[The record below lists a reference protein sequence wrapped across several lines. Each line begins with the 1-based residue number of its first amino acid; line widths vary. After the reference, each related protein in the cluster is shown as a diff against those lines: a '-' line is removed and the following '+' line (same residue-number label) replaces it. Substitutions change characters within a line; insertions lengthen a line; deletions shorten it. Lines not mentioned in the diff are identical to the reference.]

1 MASDTAHDALAASAM
16 AASQESAGTPTSR
29 GMPEPT
35 TRVKVS
41 DKDQLDVW
49 VAGEGAPV
57 VLIHGAMTRDLLKPL
72 MDELVKKDRYQV
84 IHYGR
89 RGHGGHGLPGETA
102 DIPGQAA
109 DVVAV
114 LDALGVDKAHVAGHS
129 FGAYIALEMATQAP
143 DRLLSAVL
151 LEPPLA
157 QAQTEAVQ
165 QAMKQLAEVAM
176 PLVVDKYTSGDA
188 DGAVTA
194 FLDFT
199 SGVQDTVELIEPVLP
214 EGARA
219 LAAADLNTWLQA
231 DLPAMGSWMADPAA
245 VTQLTTPIVWIGGA
259 DSPPF
264 FADSRALVQEWRP
277 AMKAAT
283 IVGAGHYFPVLKPA
297 ETATALDE
305 LLRSQAPARST

>member
-1 MASDTAHDALAASAM
+1 MAPDTAQDALAASAI

-35 TRVKVS
+35 TRVRVS

-49 VAGEGAPV
+49 VAGEGVPV
-57 VLIHGAMTRDLLKPL
+57 VLIHGAMARDLLKPL
-72 MDELVKKDRYQV
+72 MDELVKTDRYQV

-109 DVVAV
+109 DLVAV

-129 FGAYIALEMATQAP
+129 FGAYIALEMATQAAG
-143 DRLLSAVL
+143 RLLSAVL

-165 QAMKQLAEVAM
+165 QALKQLAEVAM
-176 PLVVDKYTSGDA
+176 PLVVDRYTSGDA

-199 SGVQDTVELIEPVLP
+199 SGVQDAVELIEPALP
-214 EGARA
+214 QGARA

-231 DLPAMGSWMADPAA
+231 DLPAMGSWMADPVA
-245 VTQLTTPIVWIGGA
+245 VTQLMTPIVWIGGA
-259 DSPPF
+259 DSPPL

-283 IVGAGHYFPVLKPA
+283 IVGAGHYFPVLKSA

-305 LLRSQAPARST
+305 LLRSQAPDRSA

>member
-1 MASDTAHDALAASAM
+1 MAPDTAQDALAASAI

-35 TRVKVS
+35 TRVRVS

-49 VAGEGAPV
+49 VAGEGVPV
-57 VLIHGAMTRDLLKPL
+57 VLIHGAMARDLLKPL

-129 FGAYIALEMATQAP
+129 FGAYIALEMATQAAG
-143 DRLLSAVL
+143 RLLSAVL

-165 QAMKQLAEVAM
+165 QALKQLAEVAM
-176 PLVVDKYTSGDA
+176 PLVVDRYTSGDA

-199 SGVQDTVELIEPVLP
+199 SGVQDAVELIEPALP
-214 EGARA
+214 QGARA

-231 DLPAMGSWMADPAA
+231 DLPAMGSWMADPVA
-245 VTQLTTPIVWIGGA
+245 VTQLMTPIVWIGGA
-259 DSPPF
+259 DSPPL

-283 IVGAGHYFPVLKPA
+283 IVGAGHYFPVLKSA

-305 LLRSQAPARST
+305 LLRSQAPDRSA

>member
-1 MASDTAHDALAASAM
+1 MTPDTAHDAMAASAM
-16 AASQESAGTPTSR
+16 AASHKSAGTPTAR

-41 DKDQLDVW
+41 DKDTLDVW
-49 VAGEGAPV
+49 VAGEGEPV

-72 MDELVKKDRYQV
+72 MDELAKKDRYQV

-89 RGHGGHGLPGETA
+89 RGHGGHGLPAETA

-109 DVVAV
+109 DVVAI

-129 FGAYIALEMATQAP
+129 FGAYLALELATQAP

-157 QAQTEAVQ
+157 QAQTEAAQ

-199 SGVQDTVELIEPVLP
+199 SEVQDAVELIEPALP

-245 VTQLTTPIVWIGGA
+245 VKQLTTPIVWIGGA
-259 DSPPF
+259 DSPPL

-283 IVGAGHYFPVLKPA
+283 IAGAGHYFPVLKPA
-297 ETATALDE
+297 ETAAALDE
-305 LLRSQAPARST
+305 LLRSQAPAQEA

>member
-1 MASDTAHDALAASAM
+1 M
-16 AASQESAGTPTSR
+16 

-35 TRVKVS
+35 ARVRVS
-41 DKDQLDVW
+41 DSDQLDVW
-49 VAGEGAPV
+49 VAGDGEPV

-72 MDELVKKDRYQV
+72 MDELVMKDRYQV
-84 IHYGR
+84 IRYGR

-102 DIPGQAA
+102 GIPGQAA

-129 FGAYIALEMATQAP
+129 FGAYIALELATQAP

-165 QAMKQLAEVAM
+165 QAVEQLAEVAM
-176 PLVVDKYTSGDA
+176 PLVVDRYTSGDA

-219 LAAADLNTWLQA
+219 LAAADLNTWLLA

-245 VTQLTTPIVWIGGA
+245 VTQLATPIVWIGGA

-264 FADSRALVQEWRP
+264 FADSRALVQAWRP

-305 LLRSQAPARST
+305 LVRSQAPARSA

>member
-1 MASDTAHDALAASAM
+1 M
-16 AASQESAGTPTSR
+16 

-35 TRVKVS
+35 ARVRVS
-41 DKDQLDVW
+41 DSDQLDVW
-49 VAGEGAPV
+49 VAGDGEPV

-72 MDELVKKDRYQV
+72 MDELVMKDRYQV
-84 IHYGR
+84 IRYGR

-102 DIPGQAA
+102 GIPGQAA

-129 FGAYIALEMATQAP
+129 FGAYIALELATQAP

-165 QAMKQLAEVAM
+165 QAVEQLAEVAM
-176 PLVVDKYTSGDA
+176 PLVVDRYTSGDA

-199 SGVQDTVELIEPVLP
+199 SGVRDTVELIEPVLP

-219 LAAADLNTWLQA
+219 LAAADLNTWLLA

-245 VTQLTTPIVWIGGA
+245 VTQLATPIVWIGGA

-264 FADSRALVQEWRP
+264 LADSRALVKAWRP

-305 LLRSQAPARST
+305 LVRSQAPARSA

>member
-1 MASDTAHDALAASAM
+1 MAPDTAQDALAASAI

-35 TRVKVS
+35 TRVRVS

-49 VAGEGAPV
+49 VAGEGVPV
-57 VLIHGAMTRDLLKPL
+57 VLIHGAMARDLLKPL
-72 MDELVKKDRYQV
+72 MDELVKTDRYQV

-129 FGAYIALEMATQAP
+129 FGAYIALEMATQAAG
-143 DRLLSAVL
+143 RLLSAVL

-165 QAMKQLAEVAM
+165 QALKQLAEVAM
-176 PLVVDKYTSGDA
+176 PLVVDRYTSGDA

-199 SGVQDTVELIEPVLP
+199 SGVQDAVELIEPALP
-214 EGARA
+214 QGARA

-231 DLPAMGSWMADPAA
+231 DLPAMGSWMADPVA
-245 VTQLTTPIVWIGGA
+245 VTQLMTPIVWIGGA
-259 DSPPF
+259 ESPPL
-264 FADSRALVQEWRP
+264 FADSRALVEEWRP

-305 LLRSQAPARST
+305 LLRSQAPDRSA

>member
-1 MASDTAHDALAASAM
+1 MAPDTAQDALAASAI

-35 TRVKVS
+35 TRVRVS

-49 VAGEGAPV
+49 VAGEGVPV
-57 VLIHGAMTRDLLKPL
+57 VLIHGAMARDLLKPL
-72 MDELVKKDRYQV
+72 MDELVKTDRYQV

-109 DVVAV
+109 DLVAV

-129 FGAYIALEMATQAP
+129 FGAYIALEMATQAAG
-143 DRLLSAVL
+143 RLLSAVL

-165 QAMKQLAEVAM
+165 QALKQLAEVAM
-176 PLVVDKYTSGDA
+176 PLVVDRYTSGDA

-199 SGVQDTVELIEPVLP
+199 SGVQDAVELIEPALP
-214 EGARA
+214 QGARA

-259 DSPPF
+259 DSPPL

-283 IVGAGHYFPVLKPA
+283 IVGAGHYFPVLKSA

-305 LLRSQAPARST
+305 LLRSQAPDRSA

>member
-1 MASDTAHDALAASAM
+1 
-16 AASQESAGTPTSR
+16 
-29 GMPEPT
+29 
-35 TRVKVS
+35 
-41 DKDQLDVW
+41 
-49 VAGEGAPV
+49 V

-89 RGHGGHGLPGETA
+89 RGHGGHGLPGETV
-102 DIPGQAA
+102 DIPGQVA

-129 FGAYIALEMATQAP
+129 FGAYIALEMATQAAG
-143 DRLLSAVL
+143 RLLSAVL

-165 QAMKQLAEVAM
+165 QALKELAEVAM

-199 SGVQDTVELIEPVLP
+199 SGVQDAVELIEPALP

-245 VTQLTTPIVWIGGA
+245 VMQLTMPIVWTGGA
-259 DSPPF
+259 ESPPF

-305 LLRSQAPARST
+305 LLRSEAPDRSA

>member
-1 MASDTAHDALAASAM
+1 MAPDTAHDAMAASAR

-35 TRVKVS
+35 TTVKVS

-49 VAGEGAPV
+49 VAGEGEPV

-84 IHYGR
+84 VHYGR
-89 RGHGGHGLPGETA
+89 RGHGGHGLPGETTG
-102 DIPGQAA
+102 IPGQAA
-109 DVVAV
+109 DLVAV

-165 QAMKQLAEVAM
+165 QALKELTEVAM
-176 PLVVDKYTSGDA
+176 PLVVDRYTSGDA

-199 SGVQDTVELIEPVLP
+199 SGVQDAVELIEPALP

-245 VTQLTTPIVWIGGA
+245 VKQLTTPIVWIGGA
-259 DSPPF
+259 DSPPL

-305 LLRSQAPARST
+305 LLRSQAPDRSA

>member
-1 MASDTAHDALAASAM
+1 MAPDTAHDAM

-49 VAGEGAPV
+49 VAGEGEPV

-102 DIPGQAA
+102 AIPGQAA

-129 FGAYIALEMATQAP
+129 FGAYIALELATQAP

-157 QAQTEAVQ
+157 QAQTEAVRQ
-165 QAMKQLAEVAM
+165 VLKEFAEVAM

-199 SGVQDTVELIEPVLP
+199 SGVQDAVELIEPVLP

-259 DSPPF
+259 ESPPL

-283 IVGAGHYFPVLKPA
+283 IVGAGHYFPVLQPA

-305 LLRSQAPARST
+305 LVRSQAPARSA

>member
-1 MASDTAHDALAASAM
+1 MAPDTAQDALAASAI

-35 TRVKVS
+35 TRVRVS

-49 VAGEGAPV
+49 VAGEGVPV
-57 VLIHGAMTRDLLKPL
+57 VLIHGAMARDLLKPL
-72 MDELVKKDRYQV
+72 MDELVKTDRYQV

-129 FGAYIALEMATQAP
+129 FGAYIALEMATQAAG
-143 DRLLSAVL
+143 RLLSAVL

-165 QAMKQLAEVAM
+165 QALKQLAEVAM
-176 PLVVDKYTSGDA
+176 PLVVDRYTSGDA

-199 SGVQDTVELIEPVLP
+199 SGVQDAVELIEPALP
-214 EGARA
+214 QGARA

-231 DLPAMGSWMADPAA
+231 DLPAMGSWMADPVA

-259 DSPPF
+259 DSPPL

-283 IVGAGHYFPVLKPA
+283 IVGAGHYFPVLKSA

-305 LLRSQAPARST
+305 LLRSQAPDRSA

>member
-1 MASDTAHDALAASAM
+1 MAPDTAQDALAASAI

-35 TRVKVS
+35 TRVRVS

-49 VAGEGAPV
+49 VAGEGVPV
-57 VLIHGAMTRDLLKPL
+57 VLIHGAMARDLLKPL
-72 MDELVKKDRYQV
+72 MDELVKTDRYQV

-129 FGAYIALEMATQAP
+129 FGAYIALEMATQAAG
-143 DRLLSAVL
+143 RLLSAVL

-165 QAMKQLAEVAM
+165 QALKQLAEVAM
-176 PLVVDKYTSGDA
+176 PLVVDRYTSGDA

-199 SGVQDTVELIEPVLP
+199 SGVQDAVELIEPALP
-214 EGARA
+214 QGARA

-231 DLPAMGSWMADPAA
+231 DLPAMGSWMADPVA
-245 VTQLTTPIVWIGGA
+245 VTQLTTPIMWIGGA
-259 DSPPF
+259 DSPPL

-283 IVGAGHYFPVLKPA
+283 IVGAGHYFPVLKSA

-305 LLRSQAPARST
+305 LLRSQAPDRSA

>member
-1 MASDTAHDALAASAM
+1 
-16 AASQESAGTPTSR
+16 
-29 GMPEPT
+29 MPEPT
-35 TRVKVS
+35 TRVRVS

-49 VAGEGAPV
+49 VAGEGVPV
-57 VLIHGAMTRDLLKPL
+57 VLIHGAMARDLLKPL
-72 MDELVKKDRYQV
+72 MDELVKTDRYQV

-129 FGAYIALEMATQAP
+129 FGAYIALEMATQAAG
-143 DRLLSAVL
+143 RLLSAVL

-165 QAMKQLAEVAM
+165 QALKQLAEVAM
-176 PLVVDKYTSGDA
+176 PLVVDRYTSGDA

-199 SGVQDTVELIEPVLP
+199 SGVQDAVELIEPALP
-214 EGARA
+214 QGARA

-231 DLPAMGSWMADPAA
+231 DLPAMGSWMTARPSLPTA
-245 VTQLTTPIVWIGGA
+245 VRSSRNGG
-259 DSPPF
+259 P
-264 FADSRALVQEWRP
+264 Q
-277 AMKAAT
+277 
-283 IVGAGHYFPVLKPA
+283 
-297 ETATALDE
+297 
-305 LLRSQAPARST
+305 